1 MAENET
7 TQAQEPAEPHVGP
20 ITTPPTLD
28 AAAAGTHQRKVFY
41 GDLEIPIPDGATRE
55 EIREVMLRTYPELSN
70 ATMMDL
76 PEGDIRFVMA
86 AGEKG

>member
-1 MAENET
+1 MTTENQDPT
-7 TQAQEPAEPHVGP
+7 TAQVTENQQPGTDQAQ
-20 ITTPPTLD
+20 TPTR
-28 AAAAGTHQRKVFY
+28 QRKVFY

-55 EIREVMLRTYPELSN
+55 DIREVMLRTYPELSN

-76 PEGDIRFVMA
+76 PGGDVRFVQA

>member
-7 TQAQEPAEPHVGP
+7 TG
-20 ITTPPTLD
+20 ITTETAPPAD
-28 AAAAGTHQRKVFY
+28 QAAQTPTRQRKVFY

-55 EIREVMLRTYPELSN
+55 DIREVMLRTYPELST

-76 PEGDIRFVMA
+76 PGGDVRFVMA

>member
-7 TQAQEPAEPHVGP
+7 TV
-20 ITTPPTLD
+20 ITTETAQPADQAAQTPTR
-28 AAAAGTHQRKVFY
+28 QRKVFY

-55 EIREVMLRTYPELSN
+55 DIREVMLRTYPELSN

-76 PEGDIRFVMA
+76 PGGDVRFVMA